1 MKEKPKT
8 LTPKLRFPEF
18 QDEWRESPL
27 GTVVKEFQQKSTTQD
42 EHEVL
47 TSARGGLMRQVDYF
61 GEGRITERDNVGFN
75 VIPADY
81 LTYRSRT
88 DDGRFYFNHN
98 DLDITGIISIYYPV
112 FHSTDGSNAFLAT
125 LLNRFS
131 TAIGTHSVGTSQRVL
146 PISKLLQV
154 RLPIPA
160 AAEQRKIAACLASL
174 DEWIAAEGRKLE
186 VLRAHKKALTRELFP
201 REGESRPSLRF
212 CEFGD
217 APEWKIR
224 TLGSVCQRIMDGTHF
239 SPKTK
244 SGPRPYLTS
253 KNIRDGWIDLSTVSY
268 ISEEEHR
275 EIYARCPVSKFDV
288 LLTKDGA
295 NTGNCAINTLDF
307 EFSLLSSVAV
317 LRGDASLL
325 DQNFLYQLVASE
337 SVQTKIM
344 NSMSGQAITRITL
357 EKLGSYAISLPAI
370 GEQQRIAACLSSLD
384 ALAAAQSRKLG
395 SLRAHK
401 KGLMQQLFPSP
412 G

>member
-1 MKEKPKT
+1 
-8 LTPKLRFPEF
+8 
-18 QDEWRESPL
+18 
-27 GTVVKEFQQKSTTQD
+27 
-42 EHEVL
+42 
-47 TSARGGLMRQVDYF
+47 MRQVDYF